1 MAARPVT
8 AFLDTHAAVFL
19 WENRIDLFDA
29 PSRLLLENAELRL
42 SPMVVLELAFLR
54 EIGRLIVEPAAVVEE
69 LAAEVGVLVSA
80 DPFDRLVTAA
90 LDLTWTRDP
99 FDRLIVA
106 TAATHDAPLVTR
118 DRLIREHY
126 PRAVW

>member
-19 WENRIDLFDA
+19 WESRIDLFDA

-54 EIGRLIVEPAAVVEE
+54 EIGRLIVEPAAIVEE
-69 LAAEVGVLVSA
+69 LAAEVGAVVSA
-80 DPFDRLVTAA
+80 DPFERVVTAA

-118 DRLIREHY
+118 DRLIRERY